1 MIAKTFQGLEE
12 VLAKEL
18 IELGANDVQIGRR
31 MVSFTG
37 DKAMMYKANFGL
49 RTAIRILKPIKEFK
63 ASDADEIYE
72 ALKPFEWECY
82 MDVNTSFAVD
92 SVVYSEDFRHS
103 KFVAYKVKDAIA
115 DHFRDREGKRPSVEV
130 TNPDLL
136 FHIHIADN
144 QCTLSLDS
152 SGASLHR
159 RGYRQ
164 NAVEAP
170 LNEVLA
176 AGMILMTG
184 WQGETDFIDP
194 MCGSGTLP
202 IEAALIAR
210 GIAPGVF
217 RKEFAFEKWT
227 DFDAELFDSIYNDD
241 SAERE
246 FAHHIY
252 GYDNDWKA
260 VNIAKANVRS
270 AGMAKYIDIEHREL
284 EDFTQPEA
292 PAIMVTNPPYGERL
306 KPDDLYDL
314 YRLLGTRLKNAFQ
327 GNQAWVISYKEE
339 LFNKIGLKPSTIVP
353 LFNGALPCEFRKYEL
368 FSGRFS
374 EFRESGEQ
382 LDKSD
387 RPLKERRPLHLRQ
400 AAAEKNDKTDK
411 TETHDNLGF
420 ENREEERAYQ
430 LRLDRHNEFARQQQA
445 RERKEQR
452 AQRELERSQREPRRD
467 SDGEERR
474 FNSHREFKGHGDSRK
489 PREFKGP
496 RDSKGPREFKGFR
509 DSKGPR
515 DGKKSFG
522 SRKSFGD
529 KGSGRPFSKGNSRSG
544 NFRKNN
550 FNNKKGRS

>member
-37 DKAMMYKANFGL
+37 DKAMMYKANFCL
-49 RTAIRILKPIKEFK
+49 RTAIRILKPIKQFK
-63 ASDADEIYE
+63 ASDADEIYN

-92 SVVYSEDFRHS
+92 SVVYSDDFRHS

-115 DHFRDREGKRPSVEV
+115 DHFRDREGRRPSVEV
-130 TNPDLL
+130 ANPDLL
-136 FHIHIADN
+136 FHIHIAEN

-152 SGASLHR
+152 SGESLHR

-164 NAVEAP
+164 DTVAAP

-176 AGMILMTG
+176 AGMIMLTG
-184 WQGETDFIDP
+184 WKGETDFIDP

-241 SAERE
+241 SSERE
-246 FAHHIY
+246 FDHHIY

-270 AGMAKYIDIEHREL
+270 AGMTKYIDIEHRDL
-284 EDFTQPEA
+284 EEFTEPEA

-353 LFNGALPCEFRKYEL
+353 LFNGALPCELRKYEL

-387 RPLKERRPLHLRQ
+387 RPFKERRPLHLRQ
-400 AAAEKNDKTDK
+400 AAAEKNDKDEKVEKRDK
-411 TETHDNLGF
+411 LGF
-420 ENREEERAYQ
+420 ESREEEQAYQ
-430 LRLDRHNEFARQQQA
+430 FRLERHNEFDRLQQA
-445 RERKEQR
+445 RERKEKR
-452 AQRELERSQREPRRD
+452 AAREKENRGEKEDRPFREK
-467 SDGEERR
+467 
-474 FNSHREFKGHGDSRK
+474 REFKEGRPFREK
-489 PREFKGP
+489 REFKEDKP
-496 RDSKGPREFKGFR
+496 FREKRDF
-509 DSKGPR
+509 KGPR
-515 DGKKSFG
+515 DGKGFSG

-529 KGSGRPFSKGNSRSG
+529 KSRSFSKGNNRGG

>member
-1 MIAKTFQGLEE
+1 
-12 VLAKEL
+12 
-18 IELGANDVQIGRR
+18 

-37 DKAMMYKANFGL
+37 DKAMMYKANFCL

-72 ALKPFEWECY
+72 VLKPFEWECY
-82 MDVNTSFAVD
+82 MDVGTSFAVD

-136 FHIHIADN
+136 FHIHIAEN

-152 SGASLHR
+152 SGESLHR

-246 FAHHIY
+246 FDHHIY

-270 AGMAKYIDIEHREL
+270 AGMAKYIDIEHRDL
-284 EDFTQPEA
+284 EEFTQPEA

-368 FSGRFS
+368 FSGRFND
-374 EFRESGEQ
+374 FRESGEQ

-411 TETHDNLGF
+411 TEKREDLGF
-420 ENREEERAYQ
+420 ESREEEKAYQ
-430 LRLDRHNEFARQQQA
+430 IRLDRHNEFARLQQA

-452 AQRELERSQREPRRD
+452 AQREQERSSHREPRHDNDRE
-467 SDGEERR
+467 GRK
-474 FNSHREFKGHGDSRK
+474 FNGPREFKGHGDFRK

-496 RDSKGPREFKGFR
+496 REFSG
-509 DSKGPR
+509 SR

-522 SRKSFGD
+522 SRKPFGD
-529 KGSGRPFSKGNSRSG
+529 KGSGRPFSKGNSRGG

>member
-37 DKAMMYKANFGL
+37 DKAMMYKANFCL
-49 RTAIRILKPIKEFK
+49 RTAIRILKPIKQFK
-63 ASDADEIYE
+63 ASDADEIYN

-82 MDVNTSFAVD
+82 MDINTSFAVD
-92 SVVYSEDFRHS
+92 SVVYSDDFRHS

-115 DHFRDREGKRPSVEV
+115 DHFRDREGRRPSVEV
-130 TNPDLL
+130 ANPDLL

-152 SGASLHR
+152 SGESLHR

-164 NAVEAP
+164 DAVAAP

-241 SAERE
+241 STERE
-246 FAHHIY
+246 FTHHIY

-270 AGMAKYIDIEHREL
+270 AGMTKYIDIEHREL

-327 GNQAWVISYKEE
+327 GNQAWIISYKEE
-339 LFNKIGLKPSTIVP
+339 CFNKIGLKPSTIVP
-353 LFNGALPCEFRKYEL
+353 LFNGALPCELRKYEL

-400 AAAEKNDKTDK
+400 AAAEKSDKDEKAEKRDK
-411 TETHDNLGF
+411 LGL
-420 ENREEERAYQ
+420 ESREEEQAYQ
-430 LRLDRHNEFARQQQA
+430 FRLERHNEFARLQQA
-445 RERKEQR
+445 RERKEKR
-452 AQRELERSQREPRRD
+452 AAREEKEKNGADGFKRENKESRPFREKRD
-467 SDGEERR
+467 
-474 FNSHREFKGHGDSRK
+474 FKEKKD
-489 PREFKGP
+489 FKEK
-496 RDSKGPREFKGFR
+496 RDF
-509 DSKGPR
+509 KGPR
-515 DGKKSFG
+515 DGKGFSG
-522 SRKSFGD
+522 SRKSFGE
-529 KGSGRPFSKGNSRSG
+529 KGRSFSKGNNRGG
-544 NFRKNN
+544 NFKKNN

>member
-18 IELGANDVQIGRR
+18 IDLGANDVQIGRR

-37 DKAMMYKANFGL
+37 DKALMYKANFRL
-49 RTAIRILKPIKEFK
+49 RTAIRVLKPIKRFK
-63 ASDADEIYE
+63 ATDADDIYE

-82 MDVNTSFAVD
+82 MGTDTSFAVD
-92 SVVYSEDFRHS
+92 AVVYSEEFRHS

-115 DHFRDREGKRPSVEV
+115 DHFREREGRRPSVQV
-130 TNPDLL
+130 TDPDLL
-136 FHIHIADN
+136 FHIHIADD

-152 SGASLHR
+152 SGESLHR

-170 LNEVLA
+170 INEVLA

-194 MCGSGTLP
+194 MCGSGTLL

-217 RKEFAFEKWT
+217 RREFAFEKWT
-227 DFDAELFDSIYNDD
+227 DFDADLFDSIYNDD
-241 SAERE
+241 SAERD

-270 AGMAKYIDIEHREL
+270 AGLASVIDVEHREL
-284 EDFTQPEA
+284 ADFTQPEA

-306 KPDDLYDL
+306 KPDELFDL
-314 YRLLGTRLKNAFQ
+314 YRLLGTRLKNDFQ

-353 LFNGALPCEFRKYEL
+353 LFNGALPCELRKYEL

-387 RPLKERRPLHLRQ
+387 RPTKERRPLHLRQ
-400 AAAEKNDKTDK
+400 QAVADKKAEKAEKA
-411 TETHDNLGF
+411 ESLGF
-420 ENREEERAYQ
+420 DNREEERAY
-430 LRLDRHNEFARQQQA
+430 LTRLDRHNEFARQQQA
-445 RERKEQR
+445 RERKDRLEQR
-452 AQRELERSQREPRRD
+452 EAERQQRQAERQQQGEKGGFRRPYK
-467 SDGEERR
+467 SGFKSEGRGGFRSEGK
-474 FNSHREFKGHGDSRK
+474 SGFKGSEGRGGGHK
-489 PREFKGP
+489 PPF
-496 RDSKGPREFKGFR
+496 RDGGKGFG
-509 DSKGPR
+509 KGA
-515 DGKKSFG
+515 
-522 SRKSFGD
+522 
-529 KGSGRPFSKGNSRSG
+529 GRNARFQKPT
-544 NFRKNN
+544 FR
-550 FNNKKGRS
+550 NNKKG